1 MTELWFPTTNLLGLP
16 DLSKLYHLSYK
27 AHQDTSHGVYPNT
40 GHLIHSADASS
51 ATLTSLSL
59 LEHSKITLPHSSY
72 PRLSWG
78 LIHVVIYS
86 TNIYSGS
93 KNIAGT
99 VFSTSFSSEMSPQE
113 DLLWKF
119 LSFLSLF
126 IPLSCFIIT
135 VIYTDYYIK
144 LYHIFFL
151 LVLFSLLGFKSLN
164 CKICYIGQLAIGE
177 RKNFNILI
185 MPTYATTRWKA
196 YVWNVRKLR

>member
-1 MTELWFPTTNLLGLP
+1 MTELWFPTMNLLGLP

-119 LSFLSLF
+119 FFPITFYPLILLYYYCYLHWLLHKIIPHFFFTCSF
-126 IPLSCFIIT
+126 
-135 VIYTDYYIK
+135 
-144 LYHIFFL
+144 FF
-151 LVLFSLLGFKSLN
+151 
-164 CKICYIGQLAIGE
+164 
-177 RKNFNILI
+177 
-185 MPTYATTRWKA
+185 TRI
-196 YVWNVRKLR
+196 